1 MNVNPTLKGWLDEAR
16 ARFALPVGMAEE
28 KSEAL
33 ALIPAVP
40 NMPLQNRNS
49 ISFQADADGRIAINA
64 DALADHLRAD
74 AGARDRHE
82 EAVNEARNALNRCH
96 GNNAAAR
103 LTGLLTNYLLAAGEN
118 LEAAKPSLL
127 VQRGER
133 LRQELARYEA
143 PDHMLPPV
151 ADDLLL
157 DLKGWLTAHN
167 MVVGLDPVL
176 NAMDTAMLGPDRQP
190 ALIPPDEIRE
200 KAREAEEADLLQD
213 GVIEVVEE
221 AADLAPAVP
230 DADDR
235 HTIWST
241 EMVRNLMI
249 ETASVALNNPA
260 TTGTV
265 VAVGAV
271 LSSGLAVGIVGGVSI
286 MGSIKAAEYL
296 VTHKEWVLARLGN
309 TPTWQA
315 LITKLADWLEKMT
328 PFEPK

>member
-1 MNVNPTLKGWLDEAR
+1 M
-16 ARFALPVGMAEE
+16 
-28 KSEAL
+28 
-33 ALIPAVP
+33 
-40 NMPLQNRNS
+40 
-49 ISFQADADGRIAINA
+49 
-64 DALADHLRAD
+64 
-74 AGARDRHE
+74 
-82 EAVNEARNALNRCH
+82 
-96 GNNAAAR
+96 
-103 LTGLLTNYLLAAGEN
+103 LTNYLLAAGES
-118 LEAAKPSLL
+118 LDVAKPSLL

-190 ALIPPDEIRE
+190 ALISPDEIRE
-200 KAREAEEADLLQD
+200 KAREANKADLLQD

-230 DADDR
+230 DANDR

-249 ETASVALNNPA
+249 ETASVALNHPIA
-260 TTGTV
+260 TGTAA
-265 VAVGAV
+265 VAGVTVYATLGTA
-271 LSSGLAVGIVGGVSI
+271 GIGGISI
-286 MGSIKAAEYL
+286 LGSIKAAEYL
-296 VTHKEWVLARLGN
+296 ITHKEWVLSRLGN

-315 LITKLADWLEKMT
+315 LIAKLADWLEKIT